1 MDESGEKWGKL
12 PQGDT
17 LDLAFDHEKSAQTTA
32 YVQMLLGYYTANI
45 DDKWRLAVPSRIR
58 REFGK
63 ELVVAR
69 WYEGCLLLIA
79 RSAWQE
85 MVNRLTG
92 GIMATLSSR
101 DTDRFLLAGSFE
113 TELDKQ
119 GRFVVP
125 TGLRDYAHLTQE
137 VVFAALGD
145 KIEIWNKQNWEERE
159 KLVISQAS
167 EKVEELY
174 RENKKG
180 EK

>member
-1 MDESGEKWGKL
+1 
-12 PQGDT
+12 
-17 LDLAFDHEKSAQTTA
+17 
-32 YVQMLLGYYTANI
+32 MLLGYYTANI

-58 REFGK
+58 RELGQ

-69 WYEGCLLLIA
+69 WYEGCLLLIGKL
-79 RSAWQE
+79 SWQE
-85 MVNRLTG
+85 MVSRLTG
-92 GIMATLSSR
+92 GIMATLSAR

-125 TGLRDYAHLTQE
+125 VELRDYAHLKNE
-137 VVFAALGD
+137 VIFAALGD
-145 KIEIWNKQNWEERE
+145 KIEIWNKKNWEERE
-159 KLVISQAS
+159 KLVINQAS

-174 RENKKG
+174 RQNKKG